1 MRLNMTGQTRRSIGI
16 ALVALVLGLLGAFVV
31 AVSVFADGAWAE
43 RRFLIL
49 AVLAGYGLAG
59 FLAGWFAGWRHTAL
73 WLSVPAL
80 PALKLFAEDTMF
92 ALVYF
97 ALIAAC
103 TILGAWAGAWPRVR
117 RQGNRS

>member
-49 AVLAGYGLAG
+49 VILAGYGLVG
-59 FLAGWFAGWRHTAL
+59 FLVGWLAASWHAAL

-80 PALKLFAEDTMF
+80 PALLLFAEDTTF
-92 ALVYF
+92 ALVYI

-103 TILGAWAGAWPRVR
+103 TILGAWAGAWARVR
-117 RQGNRS
+117 RQNTRS

>member
-1 MRLNMTGQTRRSIGI
+1 MTRQTRGSIGI
-16 ALVALVLGLLGAFVV
+16 TLTALVLGLLGAFVV

-49 AVLAGYGLAG
+49 AILAGYGFAG
-59 FLAGWFAGWRHTAL
+59 FLAGWLAGAWHPAL
-73 WLSVPAL
+73 GLTVPAL
-80 PALKLFAEDTMF
+80 PALILFAEDTTF

-103 TILGAWAGAWPRVR
+103 TILAAGAGAWARVR
-117 RQGNRS
+117 RQSPRS

>member
-1 MRLNMTGQTRRSIGI
+1 MTGQTRRSIGTT
-16 ALVALVLGLLGAFVV
+16 LVALVLGLLGAFVV

-49 AVLAGYGLAG
+49 AILAGYGLAG
-59 FLAGWFAGWRHTAL
+59 FLAGWLSASWHTAL
-73 WLSVPAL
+73 WLIFPAL
-80 PALKLFAEDTMF
+80 PALILFAEDTIF

-103 TILGAWAGAWPRVR
+103 TILGAWAGAWTRVR
-117 RQGNRS
+117 RQGTRS